1 MLLFLF
7 GITNDRQ
14 EFDLSG
20 NDAQVIIAGAG
31 PVGTFAAY
39 FLAQSGIDV
48 IVLESAPDCMED
60 MRASTFHPPTLEM
73 LDDIG
78 IAQELIDRGLKAP
91 VYQYRDRQSGERHE
105 FDFSEL
111 VNDTRF
117 PFRLQCEQFKM
128 AGLLADKLDAHPR
141 ADMRFRHRVVHFTQS
156 AGGVVVDVET
166 PTDIQQLKAEY
177 LIAADGAN
185 SIIRK
190 WLGVEF
196 EGFTYP
202 EKFLTLSTTTPLQ
215 DYFEGLS
222 WVNYVADPTEW
233 CVLLKVPSV
242 WRVLVPATGIP
253 DDELLS
259 DENKTKVFDRL
270 IGDGSD
276 VVTAHRTIYNV
287 HQRVATKFN
296 HGRVMLIGDAAH
308 LNNPLGGF
316 GMNSGIHDAACLGEA
331 LLDIIKGNANAEQRL
346 DAFDYERRTITHD
359 FIQRQTIRNKKMLE
373 ADSATAQREYS
384 AELKAIKDNDIK
396 RREFLLN
403 QSMLNNVRLKQAAE

>member
-1 MLLFLF
+1 
-7 GITNDRQ
+7 
-14 EFDLSG
+14 LSG
-20 NDAQVIIAGAG
+20 KDTQVIIAGAG

-78 IAQELIDRGLKAP
+78 IAEDLIIRGLKAP
-91 VYQYRDRQSGERHE
+91 VYQYRDRQTGERHE

-111 VNDTRF
+111 ENDTRF

-141 ADMRFRHRVVHFTQS
+141 ADMRFRSRVVAFSQS
-156 AGGVVVDVET
+156 SDGVEVHVET
-166 PTDIQQLKAEY
+166 PTDIRKITADY

-196 EGFTYP
+196 DGFTYP

-222 WVNYVADPTEW
+222 WVNYVADPDEW

-253 DDELLS
+253 DEELLT

-270 IGDGSD
+270 IGDGSS
-276 VVTAHRTIYNV
+276 VVTNHRTIYNV

-316 GMNSGIHDAACLGEA
+316 GMNSGIHDAASVGEA
-331 LLDIIKGNANAEQRL
+331 LLDIFNSNADPAQCL
-346 DAFDYERRTITHD
+346 DAFDAERRAITHD
-359 FIQRQTIRNKKMLE
+359 FIQRQTIRNKMMLE
-373 ADSATAQREYS
+373 ADSAAAQKAYS
-384 AELKAIKDNDIK
+384 AELKAIKNDDGR

-403 QSMLNNVRLKQAAE
+403 QSMLNNFRLKQAAE

>member
-1 MLLFLF
+1 MST
-7 GITNDRQ
+7 I
-14 EFDLSG
+14 
-20 NDAQVIIAGAG
+20 DAQVVIAGAG

-48 IVLESAPDCMED
+48 IVLESTADCMED

-73 LDDIG
+73 LDNIG
-78 IAQELIDRGLKAP
+78 IADELIERGLKAP

-105 FDFSEL
+105 FDLSEL
-111 VNDTRF
+111 ANDTRF
-117 PFRLQCEQFKM
+117 PFRLQCEQYKM
-128 AGLLADKLDAHPR
+128 AGLLAKNLDAHPK
-141 ADMRFRHRVVHFTQS
+141 ADMRFSSRVVSFNQS
-156 AGGVVVDVET
+156 EHGVSVYVET
-166 PTDIQQLKAEY
+166 SKEIYEIKANY

-215 DYFEGLS
+215 DYFEELS
-222 WVNYVADPTEW
+222 WVNYVADPNEW

-242 WRVLVPATGIP
+242 WRVLVPATGIE
-253 DDELLS
+253 DNELLS

-270 IGDGSD
+270 IGDGSN
-276 VVTAHRTIYNV
+276 VETKHRTIYRV

-296 HGRVMLIGDAAH
+296 HGRVMLVGDAAH

-316 GMNSGIHDAACLGEA
+316 GMNSGIHDAACLVEA
-331 LLDIIKGNANAEQRL
+331 LLDIFASNVDPEQRL
-346 DAFDYERRTITHD
+346 DAFDAERRAITHE
-359 FIQRQTIRNKKMLE
+359 FIQRQTIRNKRMLE
-373 ADSATAQREYS
+373 ANSAEAQKAYS
-384 AELKAIKDNDIK
+384 AELRAIKNDDRK

>member
-1 MLLFLF
+1 M
-7 GITNDRQ
+7 
-14 EFDLSG
+14 SG
-20 NDAQVIIAGAG
+20 RDAQVIIAGAG

-39 FLAQSGIDV
+39 FLARSGIDV
-48 IVLESAPDCMED
+48 IVLESAPNCMED

-73 LDDIG
+73 LDDLG
-78 IAQELIDRGLKAP
+78 IAEELIDRGLKAP
-91 VYQYRDRQSGERHE
+91 IYQYRDRQSGERHE

-111 VNDTRF
+111 ANDTRY

-128 AGLLADKLDAHPR
+128 AGLLAGKLDAHPK
-141 ADMRFRHRVVHFTQS
+141 ADMRFQSRVVSFSQTS
-156 AGGVVVDVET
+156 EGVEVNVET
-166 PTDIQQLKAEY
+166 PMEIQTIKADY

-202 EKFLTLSTTTPLQ
+202 EKFLTLSTKTPLQ

-242 WRVLVPATGIP
+242 WRILVPATGIP
-253 DDELLS
+253 DEELLS

-270 IGDGSD
+270 IGNGGD

-316 GMNSGIHDAACLGEA
+316 GMNSGIHDAACLSEA
-331 LLDIIKGNANAEQRL
+331 LLEIFKSPNYSEQRL
-346 DAFDYERRTITHD
+346 DAFDYERRTITHE
-359 FIQRQTIRNKKMLE
+359 FIQRQTIRNKRMLE
-373 ADSATAQREYS
+373 ADSAAAQLAYS
-384 AELKAIKDNDIK
+384 AELKAIKNDDIK

-403 QSMLNNVRLKQAAE
+403 QSMLNNVHLKQAAE

>member
-1 MLLFLF
+1 
-7 GITNDRQ
+7 
-14 EFDLSG
+14 LSG
-20 NDAQVIIAGAG
+20 RDAQVIIAGAG

-39 FLAQSGIDV
+39 FLARSGIDV
-48 IVLESAPDCMED
+48 IVLESAPNCMED

-73 LDDIG
+73 LDDLG
-78 IAQELIDRGLKAP
+78 IAEELIDRGLKAP
-91 VYQYRDRQSGERHE
+91 IYQYRDRQSGERHE

-111 VNDTRF
+111 ANDTRY

-128 AGLLADKLDAHPR
+128 AGLLAGKLDAHPK
-141 ADMRFRHRVVHFTQS
+141 ADMRFQSRVVSFSQTS
-156 AGGVVVDVET
+156 EGVEVNVET
-166 PTDIQQLKAEY
+166 PMEIQTIKADY

-202 EKFLTLSTTTPLQ
+202 EKFLTLSTKTPLQ

-242 WRVLVPATGIP
+242 WRILVPATGIP
-253 DDELLS
+253 DEELLS

-270 IGDGSD
+270 IGNGGD

-316 GMNSGIHDAACLGEA
+316 GMNSGIHDAACLSEA
-331 LLDIIKGNANAEQRL
+331 LLEIFKSPNYSEQRL
-346 DAFDYERRTITHD
+346 DAFDYERRTITHE
-359 FIQRQTIRNKKMLE
+359 FIQRQTIRNKRMLE
-373 ADSATAQREYS
+373 ADSAAAQLAYS
-384 AELKAIKDNDIK
+384 AELKAIKNDDIK

-403 QSMLNNVRLKQAAE
+403 QSMLNNVHLKQAAE

>member
-1 MLLFLF
+1 MSK
-7 GITNDRQ
+7 N
-14 EFDLSG
+14 S
-20 NDAQVIIAGAG
+20 AQVIIAGAG

-39 FLAQSGIDV
+39 FLAEAGVDV

-60 MRASTFHPPTLEM
+60 MRASTFHPPTIEM
-73 LDDIG
+73 LDDLG
-78 IAQELIDRGLKAP
+78 IARELIDRGLKAP
-91 VYQYRDRQSGERHE
+91 VYQYRDRQSGEHHE

-111 VNDTRF
+111 ANDTRF

-141 ADMRFRHRVVHFTQS
+141 ADMRFRNRVIGFSQSGQGVEVH
-156 AGGVVVDVET
+156 VET
-166 PTDIQQLKAEY
+166 PTDIQRLKAEY

-215 DYFEGLS
+215 DYFENLS

-259 DENKTKVFDRL
+259 DENKTAVFDRL
-270 IGDGSD
+270 IGNGDS
-276 VVTAHRTIYNV
+276 VETAHRTIYNV

-316 GMNSGIHDAACLGEA
+316 GMNSGIHDAANLGEA
-331 LLDIIKGNANAEQRL
+331 LLDIFRTRANPEQRL
-346 DAFDYERRTITHD
+346 DAFDAERRAITHD

-384 AELKAIKDNDIK
+384 AELKAIKNDDAR